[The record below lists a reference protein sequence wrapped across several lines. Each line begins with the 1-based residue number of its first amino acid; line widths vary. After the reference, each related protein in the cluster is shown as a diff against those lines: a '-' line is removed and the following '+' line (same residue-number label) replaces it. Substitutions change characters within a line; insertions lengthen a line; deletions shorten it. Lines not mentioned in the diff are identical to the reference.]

1 MLTRKCAVIAFC
13 LSILILSGC
22 SSGTTMNKNSNM
34 KEGNTIT
41 TERAAD
47 LIAVPD
53 QIIYYHQGKETII
66 DKDNIK
72 FQNIMSMTIN
82 RADNVKDIYK
92 RAISNSDIETLKQ
105 HNDVLEFSY
114 SKEVEASWRPPHVT
128 TDFQYTFKYNTIL
141 FPLSGE
147 WNKFMIFLPI
157 QNGPL
162 GPMGSA
168 DELQK
173 YLNS

>member
-1 MLTRKCAVIAFC
+1 MIFC

-22 SSGTTMNKNSNM
+22 SSKTIIGKNDNT
-34 KEGNTIT
+34 KEVNTIT

-66 DKDNIK
+66 DKSNVK
-72 FQNIMSMTIN
+72 YQNIISMAIN
-82 RADNVKDIYK
+82 RTDSVNDMCQLY
-92 RAISNSDIETLKQ
+92 ISRPEIETLKQ
-105 HNDVLEFSY
+105 NNDVLEFAY
-114 SKEVEASWRPPHVT
+114 SKEVTAQWKAHADS
-128 TDFQYTFKYNTIL
+128 DFKYKFVYNAIL
-141 FPLSGE
+141 FPLSGD
-147 WNKFMIFLPI
+147 WKKFMIFMPNPSGPI
-157 QNGPL
+157 

-168 DELQK
+168 EDLQK